1 MFVKSRLFFSLSLI
15 SDMDCSLLELLSNL
29 IYNRL
34 LSIYNNYYC
43 SVIIS
48 IFHFIVG
55 LFSTGDDHLLIE
67 SYKLNNLNDTFF

>member
-15 SDMDCSLLELLSNL
+15 SDMDFSTLELLSNL

-48 IFHFIVG
+48 IFHFIVR
-55 LFSTGDDHLLIE
+55 LFSNGDDQLIE
-67 SYKLNNLNDTFF
+67 SYKLNNLNDTFV

>member
-1 MFVKSRLFFSLSLI
+1 MVVWKGYILLVFLKSRLFFSLSLI
-15 SDMDCSLLELLSNL
+15 SDMDCSTLELLSNL

-48 IFHFIVG
+48 IFHFIVV
-55 LFSTGDDHLLIE
+55 LFSTGDDHQLIE
-67 SYKLNNLNDTFF
+67 S

>member
-1 MFVKSRLFFSLSLI
+1 MKYKLFI
-15 SDMDCSLLELLSNL
+15 PNEVIL
-29 IYNRL
+29 IYNRH

-55 LFSTGDDHLLIE
+55 LFSTGDDQLIE
-67 SYKLNNLNDTFF
+67 SYKLNNLNDTFFRIE